1 MSQPSAHKI
10 KALQAEMTALG
21 ICENEIKETFILG
34 SGKGG
39 QKQNK
44 SHNCVQLRH
53 MPTGI
58 SVKCQKSRHRSLNQ
72 FLARRQLCRLIAI
85 QYHPTH
91 TIHQDI
97 KRQIKQKKRRRR
109 RSASGQNPP
118 PSIQA

>member
-10 KALQAEMTALG
+10 KALQTEMAALG
-21 ICENEIKETFILG
+21 ICENDIKETFILG

-44 SHNCVQLRH
+44 SHNCVQLKH

-58 SVKCQKSRHRSLNQ
+58 IVKCQKSRHRPLNQ

-85 QYHPTH
+85 RYHPTH
-91 TIHQDI
+91 TIHDDI

-109 RSASGQNPP
+109 RSDHHQP
-118 PSIQA
+118 PSIQS